1 LNELNVYRYLDN
13 LYGTMIL
20 SILSHSMN
28 PCSEETSEQL
38 RQRLSAAE
46 LEKRKMAAEM
56 GKVSEENESN
66 LHRLEELRARLAAE
80 AQDREKLQKRFD
92 GEYAV
97 FLERRGDFNE
107 TMRLRCVFCPQEN
120 QVLWLPLP
128 AGRI

>member
-1 LNELNVYRYLDN
+1 MSELNEYRYLV
-13 LYGTMIL
+13 
-20 SILSHSMN
+20 HSRN
-28 PCSEETSEQL
+28 PCSEEASEQL

-46 LEKRKMAAEM
+46 FEKRKMAAEM

-66 LHRLEELRARLAAE
+66 VRRLEELRARLAAE

-107 TMRLRCVFCPQEN
+107 AMRLRCVFCPQEN
-120 QVLWLPLP
+120 QVPCCHCQL
-128 AGRI
+128 AEFNSM